1 MRLLRMDEA
10 SSQNQLGGGIT
21 PAGAA
26 NRQNLEEA
34 NPRVQYSIP
43 GILHFIQHEWAR
55 FEMERSQWELEKAE
69 LQAKIAFL
77 NGERTGQENL
87 KNDLVRRIK
96 MLEYALK
103 QERCKYHKLKY
114 GSDLVQGVSEPP
126 PPGLLDDL
134 SDEGSRLDGG
144 AIDGTAAV
152 LHSAATNA
160 SWKQSRQLLRQYLQE
175 IGYTDT
181 IIDIR
186 SNRVRSLL
194 GISGGEG
201 SGEDG
206 GHSTS
211 AGVGGV
217 GSGGAVPPSVN
228 GSNDPTATKR
238 PADQTTIRWTQPKKS
253 MTSLEA
259 QIKDAEKAVLD
270 NFDFLATEADM
281 EVDDDDDDEDP
292 DEDEDLNRIKASQ
305 VLDVDDEG
313 DTVDA
318 LDQDFRYLSGGA
330 TDIEDPSA
338 AAAAAAAGFGVA
350 SRRVFVGSG
359 GGGPGVEEDALE
371 GLGELAQLTVT
382 NEADSAYDLS
392 SSKETYRKTWTAK
405 YTLRSHFDGVRS
417 LCFHPTEQALITASE
432 DATLKLWNLQKT
444 VPAKKSLSLD
454 VEPVYTF
461 RGHMGPVLCLAIT
474 GDGEKCFSAGLDGNI
489 RIWNV
494 PSINVDPYDSYESSV
509 ELGSMIGHE
518 DSVWGLSCHPHR
530 SQLLSCSSDNT
541 VRLWSPHK
549 LQAPLINTY
558 FLKKD
563 GVPTSVDFVYEA
575 GNQFVTSFDTAN
587 CVIYDL
593 ETCKTVTRFSVESTD
608 TANTGSNLTRQINK
622 VVSHP
627 TLPLTITA
635 HEDRHIRFWD
645 NHTGQLVQSMVAHLD
660 AVTSLAT
667 DANGLYLLSGSHDC
681 SIRLWQLDSKQ
692 CVQEIT
698 AHRKKFDESIFDV
711 AFHPTK
717 AFIASA
723 GADALAKVFV

>member
-1 MRLLRMDEA
+1 MDES

-21 PAGAA
+21 PSGAA
-26 NRQNLEEA
+26 NRHNLDEPT
-34 NPRVQYSIP
+34 PRVQYSIP

-55 FEMERSQWELEKAE
+55 
-69 LQAKIAFL
+69 
-77 NGERTGQENL
+77 T
-87 KNDLVRRIK
+87 
-96 MLEYALK
+96 
-103 QERCKYHKLKY
+103 KYHKLKF
-114 GSDLVQGVSEPP
+114 GNDLVQGGGDP

-134 SDEGSRLDGG
+134 QDDTGRLDGG
-144 AIDGTAAV
+144 LTDTTASI
-152 LHSAATNA
+152 LSSTTSNA

-194 GISGGEG
+194 GISGGET
-201 SGEDG
+201 SGEDAGLTTG
-206 GHSTS
+206 G
-211 AGVGGV
+211 GGGV
-217 GSGGAVPPSVN
+217 SGGAAPTIN
-228 GSNDPTATKR
+228 GGADLTTAKR
-238 PADQTTIRWTQPKKS
+238 PADQTSIRWTQPKKS

-259 QIKDAEKAVLD
+259 QIKDAEKAVLE

-281 EVDDDDDDEDP
+281 EVDEDDDEDEQ
-292 DEDEDLNRIKASQ
+292 EDDDDMNRMKGPQ
-305 VLDVDDEG
+305 TLEG
-313 DTVDA
+313 DEEGDAVDA
-318 LDQDFRYLSGGA
+318 LDQDFRYLSGSS
-330 TDIEDPSA
+330 DLEDSS
-338 AAAAAAAGFGVA
+338 AAAAAAAGFA
-350 SRRVFVGSG
+350 SRGVFVGG
-359 GGGPGVEEDALE
+359 GGGSSGGEEDALE

-382 NEADSAYDLS
+382 NEADTAYDIS

-417 LCFHPTEQALITASE
+417 LCFHPSEQALITASE

-461 RGHMGPVLCLAIT
+461 RGHLGPVLCLAIT
-474 GDGEKCFSAGLDGNI
+474 GDGEKCFSAGLDGDI

-509 ELGSMIGHE
+509 ELGNLSGHL
-518 DSVWGLSCHPHR
+518 DAVWGLCCHPHR
-530 SQLLSCSSDNT
+530 PQLLSCSSDNT
-541 VRLWSPHK
+541 VRLWSPQQ
-549 LQAPLINTY
+549 LRTPLLSTY
-558 FLKKD
+558 HLIKD
-563 GVPTSVDFVYEA
+563 GVPTSVDFVYESS
-575 GNQFVTSFDTAN
+575 NQFVTSFDTAN

-593 ETCKTVTRFSVESTD
+593 ETGKTVTRLDTD
-608 TANTGSNLTRQINK
+608 SADSSNTGSNLTRQINK

-635 HEDRHIRFWD
+635 HEDRHIKFWD

-723 GADALAKVFV
+723 GADALAKDASELLRTTVTSFLHHRGGCC